1 MKVYFILRNTST
13 MSISGFMNLKK
24 KCNQCMGSKLKMR
37 PSLLN
42 FFVKMHYRKYVLQWS
57 YDTCMPLNIV

>member
-1 MKVYFILRNTST
+1 

-24 KCNQCMGSKLKMR
+24 ICNQCMGSKLKMR
-37 PSLLN
+37 PSLLI